1 MGERTAAGTR
11 SARTADRGRAGSVED
26 LAVTATRIAAEIVRS
41 LQPRTVLD
49 LSGSNLLLA
58 ALRNSGVEALSRA
71 DRHCDLIVCLGE
83 FGCVPAETLDEINSA
98 SDTILFSPPDHDAT
112 PLLAW
117 IERFSDN
124 GFAPDPSYDAG
135 AIAPRAMLLRRAPA
149 WPPDALR
156 LFADSLGWRQLAS
169 ELANERRLTQ
179 TLRDIQA
186 RLSGEAQDIREQIER
201 MQGSVD
207 EGRLRAIETALRKDL
222 DARIDEL
229 KRDAQDDSDLR
240 AHLARLDR
248 KVIEL
253 NRGIQAMS
261 GRIEGILL
269 SRTWRMLTTL
279 GGIVLRIT
287 GRKG

>member
-1 MGERTAAGTR
+1 M
-11 SARTADRGRAGSVED
+11 ED
-26 LAVTATRIAAEIVRS
+26 LAVTASRIAAEIVRS

-49 LSGSNLLLA
+49 ASGSNLLLPT
-58 ALRNSGVEALSRA
+58 LRSSGVEVLSRA

-83 FGCVPAETLDEINSA
+83 FGCVPAESLDQIIAA
-98 SDTILFSPPDHDAT
+98 SDTILFSPAEKDRT
-112 PLLAW
+112 PLITW

-124 GFAPDPSYDAG
+124 GFAPDPSYDAA
-135 AIAPRAMLLRRAPA
+135 AIVPRAMLLRRAPT
-149 WPPDALR
+149 WPSDALR

-169 ELANERRLTQ
+169 ELAEERRLTH
-179 TLRDIQA
+179 TLRNIQA
-186 RLSGEAQDIREQIER
+186 RLSTEAQDIREQIDR

-222 DARIDEL
+222 DARMDEL
-229 KRDAQDDSDLR
+229 KRDAQDNSDIH

-261 GRIEGILL
+261 GRIEGILA
-269 SRTWRMLTTL
+269 SRTWRMLTSL
-279 GGIVLRIT
+279 GGIVLRLT
-287 GRKG
+287 GRKV

>member
-1 MGERTAAGTR
+1 
-11 SARTADRGRAGSVED
+11 
-26 LAVTATRIAAEIVRS
+26 
-41 LQPRTVLD
+41 
-49 LSGSNLLLA
+49 
-58 ALRNSGVEALSRA
+58 
-71 DRHCDLIVCLGE
+71 
-83 FGCVPAETLDEINSA
+83 
-98 SDTILFSPPDHDAT
+98 
-112 PLLAW
+112 
-117 IERFSDN
+117 
-124 GFAPDPSYDAG
+124 
-135 AIAPRAMLLRRAPA
+135 MLLRRATP

-169 ELANERRLTQ
+169 ELSNERRLTQ

-186 RLSGEAQDIREQIER
+186 RLSSEAQDIREQIGR

-222 DARIDEL
+222 DTRIDEL
-229 KRDAQDDSDLR
+229 KRDARDDSELR

-261 GRIEGILL
+261 GRIEGILS

-279 GGIVLRIT
+279 GGIVLRLT

>member
-1 MGERTAAGTR
+1 
-11 SARTADRGRAGSVED
+11 VED
-26 LAVTATRIAAEIVRS
+26 LAVTASRIAAEIVRS
-41 LQPRTVLD
+41 LQPRTVLVP
-49 LSGSNLLLA
+49 SGSNLLLA
-58 ALRNSGVEALSRA
+58 ALRNSGIEALSRA

-83 FGCVPAETLDEINSA
+83 FGCMPAETVDQIKSA
-98 SDTILFSPPDHDAT
+98 SDTILFSPAEKDQT
-112 PLLAW
+112 PLLTW
-117 IERFSDN
+117 IEHFSGK

-135 AIAPRAMLLRRAPA
+135 AIASRAMLLRRAPA
-149 WPPDALR
+149 WPRDALQF
-156 LFADSLGWRQLAS
+156 FADSISWRQLAS
-169 ELANERRLTQ
+169 ELADERRLTQ
-179 TLRDIQA
+179 TLRQIQA
-186 RLSGEAQDIREQIER
+186 RLSTEAQDIREQIER

-207 EGRLRAIETALRKDL
+207 EGRLRAIETALRKDV

-261 GRIEGILL
+261 GRIEGILS
-269 SRTWRMLTTL
+269 SRTWSMLTTL
-279 GGIVLRIT
+279 GGMVLRLT